1 MVGGDIQIKLDKIG
15 FMNFDFLLKEKEIEL
30 EKVKIEFVNF
40 RESFQVLFK
49 K

>member
-1 MVGGDIQIKLDKIG
+1 
-15 FMNFDFLLKEKEIEL
+15 MNFDFLLKEKEIEL